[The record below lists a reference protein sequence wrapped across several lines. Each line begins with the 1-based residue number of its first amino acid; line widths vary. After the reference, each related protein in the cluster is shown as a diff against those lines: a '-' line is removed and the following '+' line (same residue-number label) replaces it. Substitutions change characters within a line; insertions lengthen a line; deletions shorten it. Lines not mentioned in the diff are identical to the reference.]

1 MNVSQLPHGFSGAGD
16 GRCPWGLSIHLGTHG
31 DKAKYC
37 VLSGVEE
44 TQRNNSGGRSEFRRL
59 FVEFELSPR
68 QQTTAAKKEY

>member
-1 MNVSQLPHGFSGAGD
+1 MV
-16 GRCPWGLSIHLGTHG
+16 G

-44 TQRNNSGGRSEFRRL
+44 TQRNNSGVGLNLNRL

-68 QQTTAAKKEY
+68 QQTTAAAKKEY